1 MKLHGWLACALLL
14 VQPALAAPNEARTRL
29 HDWKLAAIS
38 ALAARGDANSL
49 ATAAMLSTAGGA
61 ELAVRASE
69 LAPESA
75 PLAWI
80 KLRLCALTMG
90 CDFRDAATAMRWV
103 DADNPIAWLPTL
115 DVAQHDQDTV
125 EVERI
130 LFDMSQGKRFMAY
143 TVPVSVL
150 MFDALDAVA
159 PELPREVVDT
169 DASRLALVMAIAQA
183 RLVPAFSA
191 LEDAC
196 RDSPQG
202 SERRDSC
209 LTIARRLQHSDTVA
223 GELAGIALE
232 RRTWPPESREARTLA
247 ERRRLLDWQQRTA
260 ERFDSPLLPWVR
272 PRHTRWHLEQMRAL
286 HREQDVLLAVI
297 QAQKTPASVPAVR

>member
-1 MKLHGWLACALLL
+1 MALRGWLVCALLL
-14 VQPALAAPNEARTRL
+14 GQPALAAPNEARARL

-61 ELAVRASE
+61 ELAARASA

-80 KLRLCALTMG
+80 NLRLCAVTMG

-115 DVAQHDQDTV
+115 DVAAHDRDAV

-130 LFDMSQGKRFMAY
+130 LLDMSQGKRIMAY

-150 MFDALDAVA
+150 MFDALEAVA
-159 PELPREVVDT
+159 PVLPRDVVGS

-183 RLVPAFSA
+183 RLVPVFTA

-196 RDSPQG
+196 RDSP
-202 SERRDSC
+202 SVPERRDAC
-209 LTIARRLQHSDTVA
+209 LKIARRLQRSDTVA
-223 GELAGIALE
+223 GELAGIAIE
-232 RRTWPPESREARTLA
+232 RRTWPPDSHEARALA
-247 ERRRLLDWQQRTA
+247 ERRRTLEWQQRTA
-260 ERFDSPLLPWVR
+260 ERFDSPLLPWVK
-272 PRHTRWHLEQMRAL
+272 PRHTRWHLGQMRSL
-286 HREQDVLLAVI
+286 QREQDVLLAVMHE
-297 QAQKTPASVPAVR
+297 QKAPASPPVLR